1 MIINNPIIV
10 DNAAVGLL
18 VDEGIGEIVDFFL
31 EVGFLLLLLVAL
43 GLGCLGMCWRLGML
57 FFDGLL
63 LGGGFGL

>member
-1 MIINNPIIV
+1 MIINNPVIV

-31 EVGFLLLLLVAL
+31 EVGFLLLLVAL
-43 GLGCLGMCWRLGML
+43 GLGSLGMCWRLGML

>member
-1 MIINNPIIV
+1 MIINNPVIV

-31 EVGFLLLLLVAL
+31 EVGFLLLLVAL
-43 GLGCLGMCWRLGML
+43 GLGCLRMCWRLRML

-63 LGGGFGL
+63 FGGGFGL

>member
-1 MIINNPIIV
+1 MIINNPVIV

-31 EVGFLLLLLVAL
+31 EVGFLLLVAL
-43 GLGCLGMCWRLGML
+43 GLGCLRMCWRLGML

>member
-31 EVGFLLLLLVAL
+31 EVGFLLLLVAL

>member
-1 MIINNPIIV
+1 MIINNPVIV

-18 VDEGIGEIVDFFL
+18 VDEGIGKIVDFFL
-31 EVGFLLLLLVAL
+31 EVGFLLLLVAL
-43 GLGCLGMCWRLGML
+43 GLGCLRMCWRLGML

>member
-1 MIINNPIIV
+1 MIINNPVIV

-31 EVGFLLLLLVAL
+31 EVGFLLLLVAL
-43 GLGCLGMCWRLGML
+43 GLGCLRMCWRLGML

>member
-1 MIINNPIIV
+1 MIINNPVIV

-31 EVGFLLLLLVAL
+31 EVGFLLLLVPL
-43 GLGCLGMCWRLGML
+43 GLGCLRMRWRLGML